1 MTRNR
6 NMGGLLKPEG
16 LLLITSCNW
25 TEEELRLMNM
35 MNMMNMMMMMMM
47 MIMMIVMIIMI
58 EEELRLTL

>member
-1 MTRNR
+1 MNR

-35 MNMMNMMMMMMM
+35 MNMMMMVMMMVMMR
-47 MIMMIVMIIMI
+47 IVVI